1 MSYNG
6 YKNYP
11 TWNLN
16 LWMDNDYS
24 TYKHYHDELRNLD
37 SYELAERIKED
48 VEMNVEE
55 NVKASGDCRKHRG
68 KQGRMMKIGVSINTS
83 GADAVVLK
91 VQKKEMAANLA
102 ETFAKF
108 AQDYMDDG
116 MWEEAEECLYITN
129 KLNRKEFKDVRT
141 NDL

>member
-16 LWMDNDYS
+16 LWMDNDYG

-55 NVKASGDCRKHRG
+55 NVKASGYISDILTWAL
-68 KQGRMMKIGVSINTS
+68 QQIDYLEI
-83 GADAVVLK
+83 
-91 VQKKEMAANLA
+91 A
-102 ETFAKF
+102 ENIVESR
-108 AQDYMDDG
+108 
-116 MWEEAEECLYITN
+116 EE
-129 KLNRKEFKDVRT
+129 
-141 NDL
+141 

>member
-1 MSYNG
+1 
-6 YKNYP
+6 
-11 TWNLN
+11 
-16 LWMDNDYS
+16 
-24 TYKHYHDELRNLD
+24 
-37 SYELAERIKED
+37 
-48 VEMNVEE
+48 
-55 NVKASGDCRKHRG
+55 
-68 KQGRMMKIGVSINTS
+68 MMKIGVSINTS